1 MSEILKEAEKSVI
14 RMQEFDPTTLA
25 RESELGT
32 GLNFSQVV
40 SPANKLIG
48 FYKQISIKA
57 LGDLPD
63 PILNQIRTQ
72 ADADFSK
79 FSQILDFVPD
89 QQNPASVRQSFI
101 DQIIAAYDPAFQKL
115 YPFISYSASV
125 SVDFQ
130 RMENEAR
137 ALVQSVKDRAD
148 ELMSE
153 LDKNKEQ
160 ANQILEDVRKVAAE
174 QGVSQQA
181 IYFKEENE
189 EHTTQAEE
197 WRQITLKAAW
207 ALGIYAFLS
216 IFFHKIPWLEPKNT
230 MQAIQL
236 VTSKFLIFGVFSYM
250 LFLSAKNYLNHKHNA
265 IVNKHR
271 QNALMTFKALADA
284 AKVDENKEIILA
296 YASSCIFSPQETG
309 YSKGGGV
316 NSGTNKSIIEL
327 MPKAMVKLDGQS
339 G

>member
-1 MSEILKEAEKSVI
+1 MSEILQEAEKSVI
-14 RMQEFDPTTLA
+14 RMQEFDANSLA

-32 GLNFSQVV
+32 GLNFSPSVA
-40 SPANKLIG
+40 PAEKLIS

-57 LGDLPD
+57 LSDLPG
-63 PILNQIRTQ
+63 PILTQIKTQ

-79 FSQILDFVPD
+79 FDQILKFVPD
-89 QQNPASVRQSFI
+89 QQNPGTVRQTYI
-101 DQIIAAYDPAFQKL
+101 DQIKNAYDPAFQKL

-148 ELMSE
+148 DLMKE

-160 ANQILEDVRKVAAE
+160 ANQVLEDVRKVAAE

-181 IYFKEENE
+181 IYFKEETE
-189 EHTTQAEE
+189 EHLKQAEE
-197 WRQITLKAAW
+197 WRGITLKVAW
-207 ALGIYAFLS
+207 ALGVYAFLS
-216 IFFHKIPWLEPKNT
+216 IFFHKVPWLEPSNNI
-230 MQAIQL
+230 QAIQL
-236 VTSKFLIFGVFSYM
+236 ITSKFLIFGVISYM

-284 AKVDENKEIILA
+284 AKVEENKEIILA
-296 YASSCIFSPQETG
+296 YASSCIFSPQDTG
-309 YSKGGGV
+309 YSKSGGLS
-316 NSGTNKSIIEL
+316 NSGTSKSIIEL
-327 MPKAMVKLDGQS
+327 MPKAMVKLDS
-339 G
+339 